1 MTTHTHPPQRT
12 GNISRLGF
20 LSEGIYNSE
29 IMMPWTYTLIRVMGN
44 TCKEVK
50 EKYDEYTKLAAKK
63 EKKE

>member
-1 MTTHTHPPQRT
+1 
-12 GNISRLGF
+12 
-20 LSEGIYNSE
+20 
-29 IMMPWTYTLIRVMGN
+29 MPWTYTLIRVMGN